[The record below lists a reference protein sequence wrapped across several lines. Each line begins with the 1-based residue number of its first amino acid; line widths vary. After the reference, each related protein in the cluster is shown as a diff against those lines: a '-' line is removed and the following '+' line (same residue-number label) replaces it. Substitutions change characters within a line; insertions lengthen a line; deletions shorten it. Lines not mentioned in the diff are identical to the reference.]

1 MICQVR
7 KEPMFKP
14 QKKDQY
20 ALRAVL
26 ELAKRKGGG
35 PIKVSAIAEAQKIPL
50 RFLEVILNQLKG
62 SGFVLSKRGFHGGYM
77 LVPTA
82 TDITVGDIFRFMQG
96 DREAIPCVDSD
107 AHAHCDK
114 FGECVLAPFWCRV
127 QETIYRICDE
137 TTIQDLLDHE
147 KRPG

>member
-1 MICQVR
+1 
-7 KEPMFKP
+7 MFKP

-20 ALRAVL
+20 ALRAIL

-35 PIKVSAIAEAQKIPL
+35 PIKISEIAEAQKIPL

-62 SGFVLSKRGFHGGYM
+62 SGFVLSKRGFHGGYR
-77 LVPTA
+77 LVPA
-82 TDITVGDIFRFMQG
+82 ARDITVGDIFRFMQG
-96 DREAIPCVDSD
+96 DRETILCVASD
-107 AHAHCDK
+107 AHAHCDQ
-114 FGECVLAPFWCRV
+114 FGECALAPFWCRV

-147 KRPG
+147 KRPD